1 MPIIKDILL
10 QFLFIIVPVLL
21 FKGVWLDRSNLNKLD
36 VQTSFVVL
44 LSSISVILCMSFPI
58 QFGEDSVIDFRAL
71 PIIITILYVGYIPGL
86 LTILVMIAFRI
97 SQGGSGAGIFLT
109 IFSCIIYAGAASFWV
124 RGWYSYSF
132 RKRMGV
138 ILFVGFVKQVSIL
151 IGLFWIQLAKGYTT
165 IQMYAH
171 LKPIA
176 EIGLLSLVVL
186 GAVTYLME
194 YIRESYIIRIQVER
208 SEKLNLISE
217 LAASVAHEVR
227 NPLTVVRG
235 FVQLLGEETKPR
247 KNEYIKLVLNELD
260 RAEFIISDYLNLAKP
275 QAEVKDRLDITLIV
289 KEVSALMASYAVING
304 IEIVTSTKAEMF
316 IYSNSSKVK
325 QALMNL
331 MKNGIEA
338 MQECGGVLY
347 IKVEQVD
354 AHIIITIRDEGSG
367 MSKEQ
372 IAQIGL
378 PFYSTKE
385 KGTGLG
391 LMVTCRIIE
400 SMAGSVQIKSE
411 LGKGTLVTV
420 RLPAVP

>member
-21 FKGVWLDRSNLNKLD
+21 FKGVWLDRSNLNRLD
-36 VQTSFVVL
+36 VQSSFVVL

-58 QFGEDSVIDFRAL
+58 QFGEESLFDFRAL
-71 PIIITILYVGYIPGL
+71 PIIITILYAGYIPGL
-86 LTILVMIAFRI
+86 LTILVMIAYRI
-97 SQGGSGAGIFLT
+97 SQGGEGIFLT
-109 IFSCIIYAGAASFWV
+109 VFSCMVYAGFASLWV
-124 RGWYSYSF
+124 KDWYRYSF
-132 RKRMGV
+132 RKRMTV
-138 ILFVGFVKQVSIL
+138 IVLVGCVKQLSVMVVLLWLYI
-151 IGLFWIQLAKGYTT
+151 ARDYTT

-171 LKPIA
+171 FRPIA
-176 EIGLLSLVVL
+176 EIGILSVVVL
-186 GAVTYLME
+186 GVVTYLME

-235 FVQLLGEETKPR
+235 FVQLLGEESKPQ
-247 KNEYIKLVLNELD
+247 KNEYIRLVLNELD

-275 QAEVKDRLDITLIV
+275 QADVKSRLDIAVIAQ
-289 KEVSALMASYAVING
+289 EVSALMASYAVING
-304 IEIVTSTKAEMF
+304 IEIVTSTKAQVYV
-316 IYSNSSKVK
+316 YSNSSKVK

-338 MQECGGVLY
+338 MQECGGVLH

-354 AHIIITIRDEGSG
+354 AFIVITIRDEGSG
-367 MSKEQ
+367 MSREQ

-400 SMAGSVQIKSE
+400 SMQGSVQIKSE
-411 LGKGTLVTV
+411 LGKGTMATI

>member
-21 FKGVWLDRSNLNKLD
+21 CKGVWLDRSNLNRLD
-36 VQTSFVVL
+36 VQSSFVVL
-44 LSSISVILCMSFPI
+44 LSSISVISCMSFPI
-58 QFGEDSVIDFRAL
+58 QFGEELQFDFRAL
-71 PIIITILYVGYIPGL
+71 PIIITILYAGYIPGL
-86 LTILVMIAFRI
+86 LTILVMIAYRI
-97 SQGGSGAGIFLT
+97 SQGGEGIFLT
-109 IFSCIIYAGAASFWV
+109 VFSCMVYAGFASLWV
-124 RGWYSYSF
+124 KDWYRYSF
-132 RKRMGV
+132 RKRMTV
-138 ILFVGFVKQVSIL
+138 ILLVGCVKQLSVMVVLLWLYI
-151 IGLFWIQLAKGYTT
+151 ARDYTT

-171 LKPIA
+171 FRPIA
-176 EIGLLSLVVL
+176 EIGILSVVVL
-186 GAVTYLME
+186 GVVTYLME

-235 FVQLLGEETKPR
+235 FVQLLGEESKPQ
-247 KNEYIKLVLNELD
+247 KNEYIRLVLNELD

-275 QAEVKDRLDITLIV
+275 QADVKSRLDIAAIAQ
-289 KEVSALMASYAVING
+289 EVSALMASYAVING
-304 IEIVTSTKAEMF
+304 IEIVTSTKGQVYV
-316 IYSNSSKVK
+316 YSNSSKVK

-338 MQECGGVLY
+338 MQECGGVLH

-354 AHIIITIRDEGSG
+354 AFIVITIRDEGSG
-367 MSKEQ
+367 MSREQ

-400 SMAGSVQIKSE
+400 SMQGSVQIKSE
-411 LGKGTLVTV
+411 LGKGTMVTI

>member
-21 FKGVWLDRSNLNKLD
+21 CKGVWLDRSNLNRLD
-36 VQTSFVVL
+36 VQSSFVVL

-58 QFGEDSVIDFRAL
+58 QFGEELQFDFRAL
-71 PIIITILYVGYIPGL
+71 PIIITILYAGYIPGL
-86 LTILVMIAFRI
+86 LTILVMIAYRI
-97 SQGGSGAGIFLT
+97 SQGGEGIFLT
-109 IFSCIIYAGAASFWV
+109 VFSCMVYAGFASLWV
-124 RGWYSYSF
+124 KDWYRYSF
-132 RKRMGV
+132 RKRMTV
-138 ILFVGFVKQVSIL
+138 ILLVGCVKQLSVMVVLLWLYI
-151 IGLFWIQLAKGYTT
+151 ARDYTT

-171 LKPIA
+171 FRPIA
-176 EIGLLSLVVL
+176 EIGILSVVVL
-186 GAVTYLME
+186 GVVTYLME

-235 FVQLLGEETKPR
+235 FVQLLGEESKPQ
-247 KNEYIKLVLNELD
+247 KNEYIRLVLNELD

-275 QAEVKDRLDITLIV
+275 QADVKSRLDIAAIAQ
-289 KEVSALMASYAVING
+289 EVSALMASYAVING
-304 IEIVTSTKAEMF
+304 IEIVTSTKGQVYV
-316 IYSNSSKVK
+316 YSNSSKVK

-338 MQECGGVLY
+338 MQECGGVLH

-354 AHIIITIRDEGSG
+354 AFIVITIRDEGSG
-367 MSKEQ
+367 MSREQ

-400 SMAGSVQIKSE
+400 SMQGSVQIKSE
-411 LGKGTLVTV
+411 LGKGTMVTI